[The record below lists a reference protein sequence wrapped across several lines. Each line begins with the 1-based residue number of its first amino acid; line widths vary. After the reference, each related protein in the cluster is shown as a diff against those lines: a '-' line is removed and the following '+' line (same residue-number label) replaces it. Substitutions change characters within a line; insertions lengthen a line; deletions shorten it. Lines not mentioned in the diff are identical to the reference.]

1 MPRLESQMA
10 DVSAW
15 MQRDATVRR
24 KSSTQPDMCEQLVH
38 SKRRRPWTLRS
49 LGRGHASKFTL
60 NILYGPIRIILRL
73 WGFDTQTQF
82 LQALLGLAGHSLT
95 VGTLAWQVRGECR
108 AFEFSVHS
116 KGQMNHN
123 WLPNISIPCSVESSF
138 DFMNL
143 ESGSW
148 ESGHPFNRVFTF
160 PR

>member
-1 MPRLESQMA
+1 MCLRGCNGTQRCGGNHRLSRICA
-10 DVSAW
+10 SNLSIRNDDVLEHFDLW
-15 MQRDATVRR
+15 
-24 KSSTQPDMCEQLVH
+24 E
-38 SKRRRPWTLRS
+38 
-49 LGRGHASKFTL
+49 GHASKFTL

-138 DFMNL
+138 YFMNL

-148 ESGHPFNRVFTF
+148 ESWHPFNREFTF